1 MVKSEEFG
9 QRASPS
15 ETSLGTGLAKAV
27 TEAVTGARV
36 APLSVEPDGRD
47 VLTRLEID
55 WDGCPGGFDLPGRVE
70 VRVAPCGGYEA
81 RLEGA
86 DAPFAAGRVQDLTDL
101 PLEVRVG
108 ALIRVSDEGLFRTE
122 MGVFGD
128 RSLRA
133 SDLEK
138 EMLELPVE
146 PRDAGLSRLRV
157 EELSVEGDE
166 AYFEVVAEVSDL
178 GRLVRTAREAY
189 LEAWW
194 DNTWLPASPR
204 EALFEL
210 ALGSNDNPS
219 PDEMGFEFLEYGET
233 RDEARVRE
241 VADREIA
248 EQPGLIPGERVSYED
263 WLDLTG
269 LDDSFVGDGRTRPG
283 TRDLFEAAIRA
294 VPESDPD
301 PSGPEPG

>member
-1 MVKSEEFG
+1 MGKGEVSG
-9 QRASPS
+9 A
-15 ETSLGTGLAKAV
+15 GLAKAV
-27 TEAVTGARV
+27 AEAVTGARA
-36 APLSVEPDGRD
+36 APLSVEPDGRS
-47 VLTRLEID
+47 VLTRLEVD

-70 VRVAPCGGYEA
+70 VRVEPWGGYEA

-86 DAPFAAGRVQDLTDL
+86 DAPFATGRVRDLTDG
-101 PLEVRVG
+101 PVEVRFG

-128 RSLRA
+128 RSLHA

-138 EMLELPVE
+138 GMLALPVK
-146 PRDAGLSRLRV
+146 PRDAGVSRLRV

-166 AYFEVVAEVSDL
+166 AYFEVVAEVADP
-178 GRLVRTAREAY
+178 GRLVRAAREAY

-233 RDEARVRE
+233 RNEARVRE
-241 VADREIA
+241 AADREIA
-248 EQPGLIPGERVSYED
+248 AQPGLVPGERVPYED

-269 LDDSFVGDGRTRPG
+269 LDDGFVGDGRTRPG

-294 VPESDPD
+294 LPD
-301 PSGPEPG
+301 PEASGPEPD

>member
-9 QRASPS
+9 
-15 ETSLGTGLAKAV
+15 EVLAKIVA
-27 TEAVTGARV
+27 EAMTGAQ
-36 APLSVEPDGRD
+36 AKPLSASDEGRGVLVE
-47 VLTRLEID
+47 LKID
-55 WDGCPGGFDLPGRVE
+55 WDECPGRLELPDRGQVWIGPYGDYAAKLKGFDGAFATGK
-70 VRVAPCGGYEA
+70 VR
-81 RLEGA
+81 
-86 DAPFAAGRVQDLTDL
+86 DLMDR
-101 PLEVRVG
+101 PVEVRVG

-122 MGVFGD
+122 MGVFGG

-138 EMLELPVE
+138 EMLEIPVE
-146 PRDAGLSRLRV
+146 PRNAGVSRLRV

-166 AYFEVVAEVSDL
+166 AYFEVVAEVADM
-178 GRLVRTAREAY
+178 GRMIRAAREAY

-210 ALGSNDNPS
+210 ALGSNANPS
-219 PDEMGFEFLEYGET
+219 PAEMGFEFLEYGET
-233 RDEARVRE
+233 RNEARVRE
-241 VADREIA
+241 AADREIA
-248 EQPGLIPGERVSYED
+248 AQPGLIPDKRVPYED

-269 LDDSFVGDGRTRPG
+269 LDDSFVGDGKTRPG

-294 VPESDPD
+294 VPEQD